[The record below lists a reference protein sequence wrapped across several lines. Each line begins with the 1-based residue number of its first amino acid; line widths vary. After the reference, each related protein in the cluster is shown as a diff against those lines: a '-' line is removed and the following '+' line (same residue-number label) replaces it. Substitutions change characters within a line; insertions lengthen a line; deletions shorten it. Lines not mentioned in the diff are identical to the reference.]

1 MIEAK
6 KIYRNFDER
15 NTLVE
20 QVDED
25 KDTLFSKISF
35 WTSIILSVGVCLWYY
50 VANPPDEGAN
60 KEMRLFIAK
69 NGKNV
74 TEFLRMAREDKTNYA
89 KKNRHPFYKNY
100 IEASEVTKQESK
112 GIVHTS
118 LDYKSNQYWFYL
130 GFFGLISFFG
140 FWFIGQM
147 TEAIVQIVQEEKKM
161 K

>member
-74 TEFLRMAREDKTNYA
+74 TERPNDATYPSADYPLSRPWATQKENRSPKT
-89 KKNRHPFYKNY
+89 
-100 IEASEVTKQESK
+100 
-112 GIVHTS
+112 
-118 LDYKSNQYWFYL
+118 
-130 GFFGLISFFG
+130 
-140 FWFIGQM
+140 
-147 TEAIVQIVQEEKKM
+147 
-161 K
+161 